1 MPRRGRVLF
10 TPSAPARDLPVEDGT
25 GRNRHNKRFAGWAAH
40 LRMYQKHFG
49 LTERPFSIAPD
60 PRFLYMSRQHREALA
75 HLLYGIGEGGGF
87 VQLTGEVGTGKTT
100 ICRCLLEQLPRH
112 VDLALIL
119 NPRVSALELL
129 ASLCD
134 ELHIQYPKDTTSIK
148 VLTDLLSAYLLD
160 SHADGRRTVL
170 MIDEAQNL
178 SAEALEQVRLLTNL
192 ETTREK
198 LLQIILVGQP
208 ELRSLL
214 AREELRQLS
223 QRITARYHLE
233 PISLEETAAY
243 IRHRLQVCG
252 AGDTVFSDSAID
264 LVHKLS
270 SGVPRLINVL
280 CDRAMLGA
288 FVEGKRK
295 IDVAIVRKA
304 AHEVLPEEGLQAPAH
319 GVWRWLGAASLV
331 TGLGL
336 ATYLLVS
343 PQSPLSRPAAQRMN
357 NVSQQTAP
365 APPPEPAQPVRV
377 PAPEPAAATD
387 PFVEAGHEGVDAFP
401 VEAQTAYED
410 APTDMPLQ
418 PDAVEE
424 ALRASD
430 LERALAQSST
440 GAASSAWSALYRL
453 WGVQASVASDEQA
466 CAQAPGVGLRCLQG
480 AGSWTVLTQLDR
492 PAILLLNTRD
502 GRRVPVV
509 LQELLGDDVRVKVDG
524 RELVTSVDELTQAW
538 LGHYRILW
546 KTPPKGSPVLR
557 PGYRGSDV
565 VWLRERVQKATGL
578 AAIAPD
584 PALYDESLGELV
596 REFQRSHGL
605 QVDGVA
611 GPLTLIHLNSLE
623 RDLSVPRLGAVS
635 G

>member
-1 MPRRGRVLF
+1 
-10 TPSAPARDLPVEDGT
+10 
-25 GRNRHNKRFAGWAAH
+25 
-40 LRMYQKHFG
+40 MYQKHFG

-75 HLLYGIGEGGGF
+75 HLLYGIGEAGGF

-100 ICRCLLEQLPRH
+100 ICRCLLEQLPEQ

-119 NPRVSALELL
+119 NPRVNARELL

-134 ELHIQYPKDTTSIK
+134 ELHIPYDRDTTSLK
-148 VLTDLLSAYLLD
+148 VLTDVLSAYLLD
-160 SHADGRRTVL
+160 SHARGRRTVL

-208 ELRSLL
+208 ELRTLL
-214 AREELRQLS
+214 AREDLRQLS

-233 PISLEETAAY
+233 PISRDETAAY

-252 AGDTVFSDSAID
+252 AGDVVFSDAAID

-288 FVEGKRK
+288 FVEGKHSV
-295 IDVAIVRKA
+295 DTPIVRKA
-304 AHEVLPEEGLQAPAH
+304 AHEVLPEEGLQRPAQ
-319 GVWRWLGAASLV
+319 GWRWLAPAALLVLLGAGAWLLTHRPYPLLSALQPVQPPQPAAESEPVESAPVPPPAPVAEAPVNPVPPPDEAAAEADGPSTGTAEVSAVEAGAATEATPAETAAPPVANGLQDALARSGPGAAS
-331 TGLGL
+331 
-336 ATYLLVS
+336 
-343 PQSPLSRPAAQRMN
+343 N
-357 NVSQQTAP
+357 
-365 APPPEPAQPVRV
+365 
-377 PAPEPAAATD
+377 
-387 PFVEAGHEGVDAFP
+387 
-401 VEAQTAYED
+401 
-410 APTDMPLQ
+410 
-418 PDAVEE
+418 
-424 ALRASD
+424 
-430 LERALAQSST
+430 
-440 GAASSAWSALYRL
+440 AWTVLYRL
-453 WGVQASVASDEQA
+453 WGVQASVLGDEQA

-480 AGSWTVLTQLDR
+480 GGSWTVLTRLDR
-492 PAILLLNTRD
+492 PAIVLLNTDD

-509 LQELLGDDVRVKVDG
+509 LLELLGADVRVDVDNKEMVVPVS
-524 RELVTSVDELTQAW
+524 ELQQAW

-557 PGYRGSDV
+557 PGERGSDV
-565 VWLRERVQKATGL
+565 AWLRERIQKVTGMT
-578 AAIAPD
+578 AISPN
-584 PALYDESLGELV
+584 PAFYDEGLKELV
-596 REFQRSHGL
+596 EQFQRDQGL
-605 QVDGVA
+605 QADGIA
-611 GPLTLIHLNSLE
+611 GPHTLIHLNNLD
-623 RDLSVPRLGAVS
+623 RQMALPRLGVVK

>member
-1 MPRRGRVLF
+1 M
-10 TPSAPARDLPVEDGT
+10 EDGAA
-25 GRNRHNKRFAGWAAH
+25 RNRHNKRFAGWAAN

-100 ICRCLLEQLPRH
+100 ICRCLLEQLPAQ

-119 NPRVSALELL
+119 NPRVNARELL

-134 ELHIQYPKDTTSIK
+134 ELKIPYAKDTTSIK
-148 VLTDLLSAYLLD
+148 VLTDVLSAYLLD
-160 SHADGRRTVL
+160 SHAHGRRTVL

-208 ELRSLL
+208 ELRTLL

-233 PISLEETAAY
+233 PISREETAAY

-252 AGDTVFSDSAID
+252 AGDEVFADSSID
-264 LVHKLS
+264 LVHNLS

-288 FVEGKRK
+288 FVEGKHT
-295 IDVAIVRKA
+295 IETSIVRKA
-304 AHEVLPEEGLQAPAH
+304 ANEVLPEEGLQAP
-319 GVWRWLGAASLV
+319 GRGGWRWLGAAALFA
-331 TGLGL
+331 GLGA
-336 ATYLLVS
+336 ATYLLVYREFPL
-343 PQSPLSRPAAQRMN
+343 PQAAVQHTEDIRQQSVPTVPPPVQQVETPNVETGTVLPAHQDTEVSAVEAPADTPASSPLQA
-357 NVSQQTAP
+357 
-365 APPPEPAQPVRV
+365 
-377 PAPEPAAATD
+377 
-387 PFVEAGHEGVDAFP
+387 EAVA
-401 VEAQTAYED
+401 
-410 APTDMPLQ
+410 
-418 PDAVEE
+418 E

-430 LERALAQSST
+430 LERALAQSTS
-440 GAASSAWSALYRL
+440 GAASNAWAALYRL
-453 WGVQASVASDEQA
+453 WGVQASVIGDEQA
-466 CAQAPGVGLRCLQG
+466 CAQAPGVGLRCLQSS
-480 AGSWTVLTQLDR
+480 GSWTVLTQLDR
-492 PAILLLNTRD
+492 PAIVLLNTRD
-502 GRRVPVV
+502 GRLVPVV
-509 LQELLGDDVRVKVDG
+509 LLELLGADVRVQVDG
-524 RELVTSVDELTQAW
+524 KELLASVDELTQAW

-557 PGYRGSDV
+557 PGYSGSDV
-565 VWLRERVQKATGL
+565 IWLRERIQKATGL
-578 AAIAPD
+578 TAISPD
-584 PALYDESLGELV
+584 PAFYDEALRELV
-596 REFQRSHGL
+596 REFQRGQGL
-605 QVDGVA
+605 QTDGIA
-611 GPLTLIHLNSLE
+611 GPHTLIHLNSLE
-623 RDLSVPRLGAVS
+623 RDLSVPRLGVVN